1 MKRKNIILNIILFL
15 FVVTG
20 YSYFRSYIDQVK
32 FIVALDS
39 TVSLIIAEL
48 WKLASSPT
56 IFISLIVVIL
66 ILSFKENLLM
76 IFPAIKEIKAGSFSA
91 IIDYS
96 KLDKLLSTNLDG
108 FESAKDINTKK
119 KQEDVTNY
127 LLDRLGKETLLFFLE
142 IDGKPLEISQILKI
156 AESNHVGENSMLDE
170 DFKKLDSLSKFNYL
184 LGNFVVL
191 IKLTFPAFFYK
202 NVDDDGEVTRT
213 LKEGIR
219 TKIEARLKL
228 LDLQEVGE

>member
-1 MKRKNIILNIILFL
+1 
-15 FVVTG
+15 
-20 YSYFRSYIDQVK
+20 
-32 FIVALDS
+32 
-39 TVSLIIAEL
+39 
-48 WKLASSPT
+48 
-56 IFISLIVVIL
+56 
-66 ILSFKENLLM
+66 
-76 IFPAIKEIKAGSFSA
+76 
-91 IIDYS
+91 
-96 KLDKLLSTNLDG
+96 
-108 FESAKDINTKK
+108 
-119 KQEDVTNY
+119 
-127 LLDRLGKETLLFFLE
+127 
-142 IDGKPLEISQILKI
+142 
-156 AESNHVGENSMLDE
+156 MLDE